1 LAEQTIRGVVIDRK
15 ITQGSRSDWG
25 NAWMERFWS
34 VLQTCQQQ
42 GRNVMEFLQ
51 ECTKNFFDKIP
62 APTLLKEA

>member
-1 LAEQTIRGVVIDRK
+1 
-15 ITQGSRSDWG
+15 
-25 NAWMERFWS
+25 MERFWS

-51 ECTKNFFDKIP
+51 ECTKSFFDKIP